1 MLNKRLAA
9 GMPEKMTDEEITEA
23 WKLMDEAFATW
34 TVIEKTDDDEIQ
46 KADKDEAN

>member
-9 GMPEKMTDEEITEA
+9 GMPEKMTDDEITEA

-34 TVIEKTDDDEIQ
+34 TVIEKQMMMNSESRQ
-46 KADKDEAN
+46 R